1 MSKKIPELSDVL
13 SLVKP
18 VELVNEMMD
27 HPIRAITWNHAK
39 LLAVNGKVVMTGGGN
54 YWNAYS
60 AKEVSNG
67 NRIDHDIV
75 DHQAIVV
82 GDAAVSA
89 HQWADYFWR

>member
-1 MSKKIPELSDVL
+1 ML

-18 VELVNEMMD
+18 VKVVNDLIEK
-27 HPIRAITWNHAK
+27 PIRAITWNHAK

-54 YWNAYS
+54 YWTAYS
-60 AKEVSNG
+60 SKDEPDG
-67 NRIDHDIV
+67 KILDHDII

-89 HQWADYFWR
+89 HKWADYFWR